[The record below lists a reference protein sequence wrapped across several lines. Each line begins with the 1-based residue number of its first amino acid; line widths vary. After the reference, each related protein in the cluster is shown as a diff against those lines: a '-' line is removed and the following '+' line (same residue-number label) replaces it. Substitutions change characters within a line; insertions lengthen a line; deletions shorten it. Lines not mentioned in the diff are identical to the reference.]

1 MMNNINQKIFNIRYK
16 LVFWVLVSIRLYFNW
31 TLPLM
36 DKTEARYG
44 EIARLMCETGNWITP
59 QIDYGIPFWGK
70 PPLSIWASALSI
82 SIFGPAEVFL
92 RLPHLIVF
100 ILVAFFIGKYRKD
113 ENQSMYLPG
122 IIILTIPEFYIHAGV
137 VSTDAFLSISTAI
150 VMFGFWEALK
160 ENTKAYWGY
169 LLFLGIGIGLLT
181 KGPIILI
188 LTLPPIF
195 IWALTTKNLKKV
207 FIRIPWIV
215 GISISLGISLPWYIL
230 AELSTPGFIDYF
242 IIGEHF
248 DRYFNSKWEGDKY
261 GFPKQQPFG
270 MAWVFLVSFLLPWT
284 IALFQI
290 LIKKWNSI
298 RQNSWMLFLIF
309 WCAWTP
315 LFFTSS
321 KSLIHPYILPS
332 CIPAALII
340 SFYWTSLRSK
350 KLYASIAIG
359 LPILLFI
366 VHISGAAK
374 SFYNH
379 TTDKYLI
386 SNLDKVKKMYVLDS
400 KSYSSQFYTQGK
412 IQLIKINQL
421 KNVLVSQKPFYII
434 ISNNRFKLL
443 NYSIKKKL
451 RKIDSNKKTGIY
463 EFDPSIKN

>member
-1 MMNNINQKIFNIRYK
+1 
-16 LVFWVLVSIRLYFNW
+16 
-31 TLPLM
+31 
-36 DKTEARYG
+36 
-44 EIARLMCETGNWITP
+44 
-59 QIDYGIPFWGK
+59 
-70 PPLSIWASALSI
+70 
-82 SIFGPAEVFL
+82 
-92 RLPHLIVF
+92 
-100 ILVAFFIGKYRKD
+100 
-113 ENQSMYLPG
+113 
-122 IIILTIPEFYIHAGV
+122 
-137 VSTDAFLSISTAI
+137 
-150 VMFGFWEALK
+150 
-160 ENTKAYWGY
+160 
-169 LLFLGIGIGLLT
+169 
-181 KGPIILI
+181 
-188 LTLPPIF
+188 
-195 IWALTTKNLKKV
+195 
-207 FIRIPWIV
+207 
-215 GISISLGISLPWYIL
+215 
-230 AELSTPGFIDYF
+230 
-242 IIGEHF
+242 
-248 DRYFNSKWEGDKY
+248 
-261 GFPKQQPFG
+261 
-270 MAWVFLVSFLLPWT
+270 
-284 IALFQI
+284 
-290 LIKKWNSI
+290 
-298 RQNSWMLFLIF
+298 MLFLLF

-315 LFFTSS
+315 LFFTLS